1 MDVLIVERDELVGSL
16 LVETL
21 EIEGISA
28 TVASDEEALM
38 LGDDGPRMVIT
49 NMNRGHNEDLRGRA
63 LVSAM
68 RRKWPGVGAIYL
80 AALWPAHLPRRALA
94 AGERFL
100 DKPVHLE
107 RMIRTVRDLLNA
119 GICRRSK

>member
-1 MDVLIVERDELVGSL
+1 MDVLIVERDELMGSL

-21 EIEGISA
+21 VIEGLSA

-38 LGDDGPRMVIT
+38 LRDDGPQMVIT
-49 NMNRGHNEDLRGRA
+49 DMNRGHNEDLRGRA
-63 LVSAM
+63 LVATI
-68 RRKWPGVGAIYL
+68 RGKWPGVCAIYL

-100 DKPVHLE
+100 NKPVRLE
-107 RMIRTVRDLLNA
+107 TMIRTVRELLNA
-119 GICRRSK
+119 GICRQSK